1 LISYARLFK
10 RPLLFRSFTGL
21 TVSEFDSIY
30 IGIESKYNEHER
42 RRRLSNRKKRQRDVG
57 AGRPFKLKVKERF
70 LMLLIYYRL
79 YITFTLSGFL
89 FDLDQ
94 SNVCRDL
101 SILEPL
107 VKECIPLPKKLYK
120 RTRRRA
126 RTLDEVEE
134 NFPGFKAFI
143 DTTEQEIP
151 RPKNKRRKRKSYYS
165 GKKKKHTIIKTQYMV
180 NNEGLI
186 LHNKT
191 GHKSGR
197 KHDYDIYK
205 HNHPITPV
213 QVENVFDLGY
223 MGVQNDYHT
232 VKSVLP
238 FRKKMN
244 NDLSKEEKIYNKKH
258 SQLRIIVEHAIC
270 RIKKFGIMG
279 AKFRNRLRK
288 YDNASDIVSGL
299 LNFRVMQFN
308 RMSL

>member
-1 LISYARLFK
+1 MISYARLFK

-79 YITFTLSGFL
+79 YITFILSGFL

-126 RTLDEVEE
+126 RTIDEVEE

-151 RPKNKRRKRKSYYS
+151 RPKNKRKRKSYYS
-165 GKKKKHTIIKTQYMV
+165 GKKKKHTIKTQYMV
-180 NNEGLI
+180 NSEGLI
-186 LHNKT
+186 LHKT

-244 NDLSKEEKIYNKKH
+244 NDLSKEEKIHNKKQ
-258 SQLRIIVEHAIC
+258 SQLKIIAEHTIC

-279 AKFRNRLRK
+279 NKFRNKLG
-288 YDNASDIVSGL
+288 I
-299 LNFRVMQFN
+299 M
-308 RMSL
+308 